1 MPKISGPRTWVG
13 NGLPYP
19 VTIQDDHA
27 HEALVLLGWSIR
39 AKDSDGVQ
47 VDFRDGT
54 AGGQV
59 LASVSIAAG
68 ASSTVT
74 LPSPVRTS
82 SGSVYCKM
90 KANGKIAA
98 GVLYTA

>member
-1 MPKISGPRTWVG
+1 MPKITAARTWQG
-13 NGLPYP
+13 AELPYP
-19 VTIQDDHA
+19 ITISDDSAHA
-27 HEALVLLGWSIR
+27 APVLLGWSIR

-59 LASVSIAAG
+59 LASVAIAAG

-74 LPSPVRTS
+74 LPFPVRTT

-90 KANGKIAA
+90 KASGKIAA